1 MTTKNVENQWQMPS
15 RLHRNHWRLH
25 EDNDEFRKLF
35 CKGPDWNK
43 QIILYWTADIFVDTL
58 LLEQCLASYL
68 TTFKDMQRSL
78 KRKAPSDDAFPN
90 LFAKTDDEVI
100 RSHTDLIEAIFEA
113 LPDID
118 FKQLYRYVKGVG
130 IFKCNE
136 TTHIWEEILNCEF
149 EYILYKVAKAHVPN
163 LNTREL
169 KNVGQF
175 NQLPQLRHGFEA
187 FITDRYFM
195 DTLDSNLNLF
205 VLQNGALDSLTK
217 EFRPLCWDDYTSISC
232 EWAYSSDESRLHM
245 PEVKHFFET
254 VLPAREERDY
264 VLHFF
269 GRLLD
274 GHRDEK
280 QFFVLTDKRDGN
292 NGKTMFINLMECIFS
307 SYVVCKGSKAVCEQS
322 RESINFHDAGLARFK
337 GIRLLIVDELKKDQ
351 TLNSSFLK
359 RVAGGRSSVDGRN
372 MYSSKVFKFSW
383 QVGIVLIMN
392 EGDFPKFDSFDEAF
406 MKRMVVSVPIQIC

>member
-1 MTTKNVENQWQMPS
+1 MTTKNVENQWQMLS

-43 QIILYWTADIFVDTL
+43 QIILYRTADIFVNTL
-58 LLEQCLASYL
+58 LLEQCLASYR

-78 KRKAPSDDAFPN
+78 KRKAPSDDAFPY
-90 LFAKTDDEVI
+90 LFAKTDDEVV

-149 EYILYKVAKAHVPN
+149 KYILYKVAKAHVPN

-205 VLQNGALDSLTK
+205 VLQKGALDSLTK
-217 EFRPLCWDDYTSISC
+217 
-232 EWAYSSDESRLHM
+232 
-245 PEVKHFFET
+245 
-254 VLPAREERDY
+254 
-264 VLHFF
+264 
-269 GRLLD
+269 
-274 GHRDEK
+274 
-280 QFFVLTDKRDGN
+280 
-292 NGKTMFINLMECIFS
+292 
-307 SYVVCKGSKAVCEQS
+307 
-322 RESINFHDAGLARFK
+322 
-337 GIRLLIVDELKKDQ
+337 
-351 TLNSSFLK
+351 
-359 RVAGGRSSVDGRN
+359 
-372 MYSSKVFKFSW
+372 
-383 QVGIVLIMN
+383 
-392 EGDFPKFDSFDEAF
+392 
-406 MKRMVVSVPIQIC
+406 